1 MRFRAILIRYGGAVA
16 AVAGAVLV
24 QAGLDAVAGM
34 SQRFIIVF
42 LAVVVSAWWGGW
54 GPGILAT
61 LLAGCFAAVFWLRP
75 IGDPLFEQIDDWASL
90 LAFAVSGVAVSAISH
105 SMHAARAR
113 AEQAAATALEATE
126 EEKRMATELRQVADK
141 LELTNQA
148 KDEFLSILGHEL
160 RNPLASIVMGTEV
173 LSQFGALNERQKRA
187 VEIVSRQTHNIDD
200 ILDVSRAHRGRLT
213 MKHETVDLT
222 GLVENCLAE
231 FRGTRAVNH
240 ELSWT
245 LEKLWVVGDPTR
257 LEQILA
263 NLVVN
268 AVKYTPEGG
277 HIQVSLNQV
286 DQQAVLRVEDDG
298 VGIASELLPDIF
310 EPFVQSRDTLDRSAG
325 GLGIGLALVKRLAE
339 LHGGSAEAFSAGRS
353 HGSQFAVSFPAVPA
367 P

>member
-1 MRFRAILIRYGGAVA
+1 M
-16 AVAGAVLV
+16 
-24 QAGLDAVAGM
+24 
-34 SQRFIIVF
+34 
-42 LAVVVSAWWGGW
+42 
-54 GPGILAT
+54 
-61 LLAGCFAAVFWLRP
+61 
-75 IGDPLFEQIDDWASL
+75 
-90 LAFAVSGVAVSAISH
+90 
-105 SMHAARAR
+105 
-113 AEQAAATALEATE
+113 LE
-126 EEKRMATELRQVADK
+126 
-141 LELTNQA
+141 
-148 KDEFLSILGHEL
+148 
-160 RNPLASIVMGTEV
+160 
-173 LSQFGALNERQKRA
+173 
-187 VEIVSRQTHNIDD
+187 D

-310 EPFVQSRDTLDRSAG
+310 EPFVQSGDTLDRSAG